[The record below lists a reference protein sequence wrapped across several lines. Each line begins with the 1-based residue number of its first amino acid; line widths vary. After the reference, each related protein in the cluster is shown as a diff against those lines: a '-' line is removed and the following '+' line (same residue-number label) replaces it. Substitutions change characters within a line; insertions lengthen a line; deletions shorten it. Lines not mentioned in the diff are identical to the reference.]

1 MYGVLILCGTPDL
14 VNQLIVCPYHSGVTS
29 QDVQQLILGRR
40 QSDLLLADE
49 NLSPVEIHFEIA
61 SREYFVLSGAEGLS
75 QGRPDSRQQFSQ
87 GKRFINVIVSARI
100 EAGDYFG
107 FFILSR

>member
-1 MYGVLILCGTPDL
+1 
-14 VNQLIVCPYHSGVTS
+14 VNQLIVCPYYSSVTD
-29 QDVQQLILGRR
+29 QDVQQLILSRR
-40 QSDLLLADE
+40 QSDLLVSDE
-49 NLSPVEIHFEIA
+49 NLSPVEIHLEIA

-87 GKRFINVIVSARI
+87 GNRFINVIVGARI
-100 EAGDYFG
+100 EASDYFG